1 VNRFSLSEP
10 YPLPGMK
17 LGPVLLHLASRFL
30 YNGGKLD
37 AFYKA
42 LDNDIRD
49 AVNDALKLSG
59 ILNLEAKPEVVR

>member
-1 VNRFSLSEP
+1 MNRFSYSGP

-17 LGPVLLHLASRFL
+17 HDPVLLLMPLRFPF
-30 YNGGKLD
+30 NGGKLE

-49 AVNDALKLSG
+49 AVIDAMKLSG
-59 ILNLEAKPEVVR
+59 M

>member
-1 VNRFSLSEP
+1 VTRFSFSGF

-17 LGPVLLHLASRFL
+17 RDPVLLKLALRFL
-30 YNGGKLD
+30 FNGGKLD

-49 AVNDALKLSG
+49 AVNDALKRSG
-59 ILNLEAKPEVVR
+59 MLNLEARPEVVR

>member
-1 VNRFSLSEP
+1 MNRFPFSGP

-17 LGPVLLHLASRFL
+17 LDPVLLQLASRFL
-30 YNGGKLD
+30 FNSEKLD

-49 AVNDALKLSG
+49 AG
-59 ILNLEAKPEVVR
+59 MMP